1 MTVLFLMSIFYI
13 IYGIFGLFGKINI
26 PKKFKG
32 YKWTKDYTKISGVSY
47 LLLGFPWLILSIAF
61 SLYNPGYG
69 KMILFVILCS
79 LPALIFSIYNE
90 IKYLKMIKKN

>member
-47 LLLGFPWLILSIAF
+47 LLLGFPWLILYFAF
-61 SLYNPGYG
+61 TQYDHGFVKTFLFII
-69 KMILFVILCS
+69 ILA
-79 LPALIFSIYNE
+79 LPAFFLTIHVE
-90 IKYLKMIKKN
+90 RKYDKLLK